1 VPMDRPII
9 DASPASNPTFRLA
22 LPLKRAAS
30 QVVAEESLSLDHW
43 TRRGDRRR
51 TLTLHSGERA
61 ANAGWLRLERPESG
75 SATALRERC
84 RRDCGGLNQ
93 MTAGG
98 SLERYARNHRS
109 KHRSNSK
116 F

>member
-1 VPMDRPII
+1 MVFMGQT
-9 DASPASNPTFRLA
+9 SMTGLA
-22 LPLKRAAS
+22 G
-30 QVVAEESLSLDHW
+30 SLSLDHW
-43 TRRGDRRR
+43 TRHGDRRR

-61 ANAGWLRLERPESG
+61 ANAGWRKRERPESE
-75 SATALRERC
+75 SAAAPGECC
-84 RRDCGGLNQ
+84 RQDYAGPYP

-98 SLERYARNHRS
+98 SLEPYARNHRS